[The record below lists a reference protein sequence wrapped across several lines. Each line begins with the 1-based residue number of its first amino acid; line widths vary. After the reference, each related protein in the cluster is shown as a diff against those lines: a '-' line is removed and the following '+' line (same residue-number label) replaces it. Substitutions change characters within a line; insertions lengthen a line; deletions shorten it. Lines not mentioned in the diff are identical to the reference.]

1 MKVNRRPSSGI
12 RRAFQT
18 ASAFLRI
25 GYLTS
30 ISYPLGFVIEQLQ
43 GVVFPIIFYF
53 VTQLMG
59 DRAQADRFGGD
70 YYTYTVIGLFA
81 LQVISAGIRG
91 FAAELDTA
99 LHRGNFEMLLVE
111 PVRWRLLPF
120 GMSLWPSV
128 IGLFAGVIVLAL
140 GAILGA
146 EYKFSGV
153 LLAIPV
159 VLLGIS
165 AGLAVAILSGA
176 LKVLAKKGDPIIFIY
191 QLMAQVFSGA
201 MFPTD
206 ALPAPLQALR
216 WVIPH
221 TYAIDA
227 LRKIL
232 MPGGAGIDGLSA
244 GQAILGL
251 ALFNLALYPLSLWLF
266 GRGMEVGRKYG
277 LLGGY

>member
-128 IGLFAGVIVLAL
+128 IGLMPRSLFWIARSMLCVRLLSNGWISNCRGSGTLMFASWLIGMGVPYASSSIRSS
-140 GAILGA
+140 I
-146 EYKFSGV
+146 
-153 LLAIPV
+153 
-159 VLLGIS
+159 
-165 AGLAVAILSGA
+165 AGLARPVRM
-176 LKVLAKKGDPIIFIY
+176 V
-191 QLMAQVFSGA
+191 
-201 MFPTD
+201 
-206 ALPAPLQALR
+206 
-216 WVIPH
+216 
-221 TYAIDA
+221 
-227 LRKIL
+227 
-232 MPGGAGIDGLSA
+232 
-244 GQAILGL
+244 
-251 ALFNLALYPLSLWLF
+251 
-266 GRGMEVGRKYG
+266 
-277 LLGGY
+277 